1 MGTLAR
7 AFSAKQTSQR
17 WGVVD
22 CMELITSQD
31 TAYISIKKLLPQTT
45 EIATDR
51 GKILRRKGLSIIDVE
66 TVTKKFDP
74 SQKKCWL

>member
-1 MGTLAR
+1 MLVR
-7 AFSAKQTSQR
+7 AFSAEQTSQR

-51 GKILRRKGLSIIDVE
+51 GKILCRKGLSINDV
-66 TVTKKFDP
+66 VPIFRIFDP
-74 SQKKCWL
+74 PI